1 MSSSSNIYTKENLEQ
16 FDVKNLREIMKELK
30 IKCKARKKEKL
41 IEAILNYQENPES
54 VEVVSAKKTKK
65 KETNEIPDNVVL
77 DVDVLNKY
85 TVTQLKHFCNKHKIR
100 LDSTSKKVKIIQRI
114 LNWKKEPHLY
124 SVFENKFRDYKE
136 PSNTLYYEITEE
148 DKKLFDLNNIENTKQ
163 IVNKFV
169 SLFHELLRSSANA
182 GEEARDDIITAVFIK
197 VLDEKI
203 KEDEKKE
210 NKLYDF
216 FNYDN
221 YFDKDIID
229 NDLLED
235 EPIHILLNTLKD
247 TYDSSL
253 VKLLQEYKGKDFK
266 YNKHDIGENAKGV
279 NITLLDTLLDVFK
292 KNKQIKNI
300 FNNSETLFN
309 CKDPNIIKKLFE
321 IMNNEKNTQIVNE
334 LISKNDSIGY
344 IYEYFRNKYSSR
356 SANQYF
362 TERMLMFMTF
372 QLFEQSDILKYL
384 TNDSTIGDEFCG
396 TFGYPIHLREFLNKK
411 FNIKIKKDNMY
422 GVEYTSSLYKL
433 ASINSFISYGRTLK
447 NVKEGNSYIT
457 NVTPHIDCSVDNVPF
472 GTSMKY
478 DNLKEI
484 FEYNKN
490 NLPDNLKLEDVI
502 KFGHNNDVI
511 LSSQCVVYK
520 TKHMGIMIIKDGNE
534 TNSEDTA
541 DYRCY
546 MSNACNIKKILKIP
560 GGSFTH
566 TNVATIAIYFT
577 KEQSTENIQ
586 FLQLSDD
593 TTKITELFSV
603 SMEDLKNNYYSWNP
617 TDYME
622 QKNEEHLSNCEWKTL
637 GEICEIN
644 SGKFLP
650 KKDII
655 SGKYEIIGGG
665 KIIGYHNKS
674 NRTKNEIVITRVG
687 DYHINFMN
695 NDYFLTD
702 NGFSI
707 ITNNNLLNKYL
718 FYYLKFNNKNI
729 KSLYHGGGQKVIN
742 KTNLN
747 NLKIPVP
754 SLEIQN
760 EIVDMLDNLS
770 DLENSYKAA
779 IEKLPYQKKAILLS
793 HLRLNRSEYEWKTL
807 GDICKI
813 NKQGTVNTKDI
824 TNTKEYNF
832 YSASFNNPVGTHN
845 TYDFDGDEY
854 LIFIKSGGSN
864 KKPTSNTYGL
874 AKVFYIKGK
883 IAANKAV
890 FQLIK
895 LNNNINLKYYYYY
908 LDHKHIELQKLAKY
922 AANNGNIDMNKF
934 KNLKVP
940 VPSLEIQNELVQQL
954 EKIDNEIETY
964 KQKIETIQ
972 KQKNVIL
979 ESSYKD

>member
-1 MSSSSNIYTKENLEQ
+1 MENQQEIKTFTEAELNC
-16 FDVKNLREIMKELK
+16 FDVKKLKEIIKKNK
-30 IKCKARKKEKL
+30 IKCAFRKKEKL
-41 IEAILNYQENPES
+41 VSIIMKYQNDPKS
-54 VEVVSAKKTKK
+54 VELMSAKKTKK
-65 KETNEIPDNVVL
+65 KETNEVPDNVVFEVNVL
-77 DVDVLNKY
+77 DKY
-85 TVTQLKHFCNKHKIR
+85 TVKQLRHFCDKHKIR
-100 LDSTSKKVKIIQRI
+100 LDSTSKKDKIVQRI
-114 LNWKKEPHLY
+114 LEWKKEPHLY
-124 SVFENKFRDYKE
+124 SVFEKKFTNYKE
-136 PSNTLYYEITEE
+136 PSNNLYYEITEE
-148 DKKLFDLNNIENTKQ
+148 DKEQFDLNNIENTRQ
-163 IVNKFV
+163 TVNKFV

-197 VLDEKI
+197 VLDDKI
-203 KEDEKKE
+203 KRDEKKD

-216 FNYDN
+216 FNYEN

-235 EPIHILLNTLKD
+235 EPMYILLNTLKSES
-247 TYDSSL
+247 YKASL
-253 VKLLQEYKGKDFK
+253 VKLLQEYKGKEFK
-266 YNKHDIGENAKGV
+266 YNKHDIREVTKDV
-279 NITLLDTLLDVFK
+279 KITLLDTLLEVFK

-321 IMNNEKNTQIVNE
+321 IMNNEKNTEIVNE

-372 QLFEQSDILKYL
+372 QLFEKSDIQKYI

-396 TFGYPIHLREFLNKK
+396 TFGYPIHLRDFLIKK
-411 FNIKIKKDNMY
+411 YNIKIKKDNMY

-433 ASINSFISYGRTLK
+433 ASINSFLSYGKTLK

-457 NVTPHIDCSVDNVPF
+457 NVSPHIDCSVDNVPF

-546 MSNACNIKKILKIP
+546 MSNVCNIKKILKIP

-566 TNVATIAIYFT
+566 TGVSTVAIYFT
-577 KEQSTENIQ
+577 KDKPTENIQ

-593 TTKITELFSV
+593 TNKITELFSV
-603 SMEDLKNNYYSWNP
+603 SMEDLKNNFYSWNP

-622 QKNEEHLSNCEWKTL
+622 QKTEEHLSNCEWKTL
-637 GEICEIN
+637 GEICEIEY
-644 SGKFLP
+644 GKRIV
-650 KKDII
+650 KKDYTTGDIPV
-655 SGKYEIIGGG
+655 YGGG
-665 KIIGYHNKS
+665 GITFKTDKFNRDGNYLKIARFGAS
-674 NRTKNEIVITRVG
+674 PKNFI
-687 DYHINFMN
+687 MN
-695 NDYFLTD
+695 IKGRFYLNDSGLTLKFNLENNYNYFKNYLHK
-702 NGFSI
+702 F
-707 ITNNNLLNKYL
+707 NNNLDI
-718 FYYLKFNNKNI
+718 FN
-729 KSLYHGGGQKVIN
+729 SLYKGGGQK
-742 KTNLN
+742 NLECDK
-747 NLKIPVP
+747 LLSIKVPVP
-754 SLEIQN
+754 SLEVQN

-770 DLENSYKAA
+770 ELENSYKTA
-779 IEKLPYQKKAILLS
+779 IEKLPYQKKGILLS
-793 HLRLNRSEYEWKTL
+793 HLRLNHSKYEWKTL
-807 GDICKI
+807 GKICNIIKGNKI
-813 NKQGTVNTKDI
+813 NSKLGKQNGLYPLYYCSI
-824 TNTKEYNF
+824 LGYL
-832 YSASFNNPVGTHN
+832 Y
-845 TYDFDGDEY
+845 YDEY
-854 LIFIKSGGSN
+854 KFNDTGIIINTTNGSGKCGIYLGNGKYNVGHSTHHFKNENKITTIF
-864 KKPTSNTYGL
+864 
-874 AKVFYIKGK
+874 V
-883 IAANKAV
+883 
-890 FQLIK
+890 
-895 LNNNINLKYYYYY
+895 YYY
-908 LDHKHIELQKLAKY
+908 LKLNKHKLLEPLYVGGNQKILNSDKLLS
-922 AANNGNIDMNKF
+922 I
-934 KNLKVP
+934 KVP
-940 VPSLEIQNELVQQL
+940 VPSLEVQNNIVQKL

-964 KQKIETIQ
+964 KQKIKSIQ
-972 KQKNVIL
+972 EQKNIIL